1 MVVEIRSVLGDLEN
15 SDKLVMMVLK
25 VVLSD
30 VLVIWV
36 KVLSIDSRMLVMD
49 FGKKDGDSVMDLGE
63 STNHELMNELVELN
77 NDWLKS
83 IEVVVLNTA
92 DCMNVLVVR
101 LKTDKQGELVGV
113 LLEKGEQEQ
122 LMGSVM
128 RLQVI
133 KVMMMVNV
141 VLECVKNQNGL
152 EMG

>member
-49 FGKKDGDSVMDLGE
+49 FGKKDGDSVMGLGE

-152 EMG
+152 